1 MCHNIR
7 IDKEKKLAEII
18 ATGTVNFTELKEI
31 FMETVGHDDWQA
43 GFNMLCDYRKIDN
56 FDVISRDIENI
67 TEWQTA
73 IDALIGNGKC
83 AVVAAKD
90 SVYGMSRM
98 WEILSSDRSQE
109 ICIFRRIDDAVLW
122 LR

>member
-1 MCHNIR
+1 MCHSIR
-7 IDKEKKLAEII
+7 IDKEKKLAEIT

-67 TEWQTA
+67 TES
-73 IDALIGNGKC
+73 GC
-83 AVVAAKD
+83 F
-90 SVYGMSRM
+90 
-98 WEILSSDRSQE
+98 SSLVSDFGCPNIS
-109 ICIFRRIDDAVLW
+109 
-122 LR
+122 